1 MKITHH
7 KVIGDGWIS
16 QRISLMNTCWV
27 AVSQSMIYQNLNMY
41 LNFDIS
47 LTDWLPPVH
56 KCFSVPTLFKWNII
70 SPWKIFF

>member
-27 AVSQSMIYQNLNMY
+27 AVSQSVNDLSKFEYVFKFWYI
-41 LNFDIS
+41 I
-47 LTDWLPPVH
+47 DWLTAASSQVL
-56 KCFSVPTLFKWNII
+56 FSTYPF
-70 SPWKIFF
+70 